1 MENSLRGRRA
11 LVTAGAAGIG
21 RAIAAAFAQHGARI
35 HICDIDE
42 AALGRMK
49 SEMPAVS
56 QTRADV
62 ASLADVERL
71 FADAQ
76 RQLGG
81 LDILVNN
88 AGIAGF
94 LASDAGRH
102 ISGQAISVCGGARY
116 LV

>member
-11 LVTAGAAGIG
+11 LVTA
-21 RAIAAAFAQHGARI
+21 AAAFAQQGARI

-62 ASLADVERL
+62 ASLADLERL

-81 LDILVNN
+81 LDILVLRLRPAHALRGRRN
-88 AGIAGF
+88 GRWS
-94 LASDAGRH
+94 ASPRAWRWRPVRT
-102 ISGQAISVCGGARY
+102 ACA
-116 LV
+116 